1 MSSFEA
7 SIICAQARFRLRVVS
22 SEKLDCGEAD
32 GTLPKAQLYLTAV
45 SKTLH
50 ST

>member
-7 SIICAQARFRLRVVS
+7 SIICAQTRLRLRTVS

-32 GTLPKAQLYLTAV
+32 ETLPKAQQYLTAV
-45 SKTLH
+45 SKT
-50 ST
+50 